1 MPPKRVLF
9 ICDMPQVARSRISDA
24 RVWKRAQDYLGLMN
38 EPAICLS
45 VLGPS
50 TSGEFMQYP
59 GTINWNEGH
68 KKMIANIP
76 FYILGGQEG
85 KSFS

>member
-1 MPPKRVLF
+1 M
-9 ICDMPQVARSRISDA
+9 ARSRISDA
-24 RVWKRAQDYLGLMN
+24 RVWKRAQDFLGLMN

-45 VLGPS
+45 VFGPS
-50 TSGEFMQYP
+50 TSGEYMQYP

-85 KSFS
+85 KYSKGKQLVYLQKL